1 MSKIY
6 ISLAK
11 AQKVKAIEEAL
22 IYVGEMVTD
31 REDGDTYIGVYEAL
45 ESELL
50 SLKARDDT
58 KARIRQRLSQ
68 RSMSLAA

>member
-6 ISLAK
+6 SSLEK

-31 REDGDTYIGVYEAL
+31 REDGDIYIGVYEAL